1 MRFNDNN
8 FLINAQ
14 MSLRTMTDTGNL
26 FTIGFTQKSA
36 EQFFRLLAN
45 NSVHTLID
53 TRLNNTGQL
62 AGFSKRDD
70 LKYFCKTI
78 LSAEYVHWLESAPEE
93 AMLSAYKK
101 KEITW
106 ADYASEYLSLIE
118 KRKVE
123 SSIGLVSSGG
133 ACLLCSEAK
142 PHQCHRSLLADYL
155 SKKSGSSFKVQHLV

>member
-1 MRFNDNN
+1 
-8 FLINAQ
+8 
-14 MSLRTMTDTGNL
+14 MTETSNL

-36 EQFFRLLAN
+36 ENFFGLLSKNAIR
-45 NSVHTLID
+45 TLID

-78 LSAEYVHWLESAPEE
+78 LSTEYVHWLESAPEE

-101 KEITW
+101 KEISW
-106 ADYASEYLSLIE
+106 SDYANEYLSLIE

-123 SSIGLVSSGG
+123 SSMSLVSSGG

-155 SKKSGSSFKVQHLV
+155 SKKSGHAFKVQHLT